1 MIVYSPT
8 AIRDLNGLK
17 LEILG
22 QPMYSQGNKVVTF
35 RAESGNFILYFL
47 WSVVSTL
54 IDSKIKFAFGVG
66 CGEREQNAKDCV
78 IVAGFEPEDEVKT
91 FVAAA
96 QKLGIILPSNW
107 ICLTELS

>member
-17 LEILG
+17 LDCLS
-22 QPMYSQGNKVVTF
+22 QPVYSQGNKVVTF
-35 RAESGNFILYFL
+35 RAESGTFVLHFL
-47 WSVVSTL
+47 WSVVNPL
-54 IDSKIKFAFGVG
+54 IDPTIKFAFGVG
-66 CGEREQNAKDCV
+66 CSEREQNSKDCV
-78 IVAGFEPEDEVKT
+78 IVAGFEAADDVKT

-96 QKLGIILPSNW
+96 RKLGIIIPADW